1 MGPILVTGVSG
12 FVGSRVVEALLAA
25 GHSVRGTVRS
35 LAKAPK
41 LDGVP
46 GSDRLELV
54 EADLLSPGSFDAAAK
69 DAVGVI
75 HTASPYQIDAKDPQ
89 KELVDPALEGTMEVL
104 GAALRSSS
112 VRRVV
117 FTSSMV
123 AVTDSP
129 EPRVMNEDDWNTQ
142 SSLERNPYYYSK
154 AVAERA
160 AWRFMEERK
169 PSWDLVVV
177 NPSVVIGPS
186 LVPSVNTST
195 KIFADLLN
203 GAYPAILDL
212 AWSFVDVRDVAHAH
226 LRALE
231 VPTAKGRHVCVAE
244 TVTMR
249 RVVADP
255 RGCRRRDEA
264 QAAEARPRQ
273 RGRPV
278 PGEARFVRTVA
289 GRRRVPAHEPRA
301 SGAVRQ
307 HEDPGRARRDLP
319 TDRAVDRRDGRGSA
333 EVGPRPMNALRH
345 GASRDERSRPS
356 RRLKVRP
363 LRGDNRETPW
373 QFAHDPSIHPP
384 PRRCL
389 FPCSGSSASAPS
401 CSSRS

>member
-41 LDGVP
+41 LDGLP

-75 HTASPYQIDAKDPQ
+75 HTASPYQIEAKDPQ

-104 GAALRSSS
+104 GAALQSSS

-249 RVVADP
+249 RVVAILEGAVFGTRHKLPKLGLDNAVGRSLAKLASYGQS
-255 RGCRRRDEA
+255 RGVGEYLRTNL
-264 QAAEARPRQ
+264 
-273 RGRPV
+273 GRP
-278 PGEARFVRTVA
+278 ARFDNTKIRAELGVTFRPIEPSIVETVA
-289 GRRRVPAHEPRA
+289 DLRKWGH
-301 SGAVRQ
+301 VR
-307 HEDPGRARRDLP
+307 
-319 TDRAVDRRDGRGSA
+319 
-333 EVGPRPMNALRH
+333 
-345 GASRDERSRPS
+345 
-356 RRLKVRP
+356 
-363 LRGDNRETPW
+363 
-373 QFAHDPSIHPP
+373 
-384 PRRCL
+384 
-389 FPCSGSSASAPS
+389 
-401 CSSRS
+401 